1 MMNETK
7 KYLGWLIVVVAIL
20 LIAGYLGVSYPIPAP
35 PSPPLSPPSQTQS
48 ITVGG
53 RPTLLTLNTAAI
65 VTTTSYA
72 RNWGEGGFSVADV
85 YYSIDQTDVATLT
98 LTLQVSPDAVTWM
111 NHSASSAVVS
121 ENAADASGYLG
132 GIVVHLPYFRVTA
145 TVSNTN
151 TVTPTVKVYL
161 H

>member
-1 MMNETK
+1 MNETTK

-20 LIAGYLGVSYPIPAP
+20 IAGYLGVSYPIPVP
-35 PSPPLSPPSQTQS
+35 PTSPLAPPSQTQS

-53 RPTLLTLNTAAI
+53 RPTLLTLNTASI

-98 LTLQVSPDAVTWM
+98 LTLQVSPDAVTWV
-111 NHSASSAVVS
+111 NHSASSAIVS
-121 ENAADASGYLG
+121 LNAADASGYTG

-151 TVTPTVKVYL
+151 TVTPTIKVYL